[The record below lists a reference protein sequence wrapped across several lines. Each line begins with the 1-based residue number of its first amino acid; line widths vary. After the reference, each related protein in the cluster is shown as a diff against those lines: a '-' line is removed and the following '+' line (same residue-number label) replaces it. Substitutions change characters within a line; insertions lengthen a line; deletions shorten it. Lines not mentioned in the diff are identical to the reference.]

1 MCSHVTLNLRM
12 SAGLLQLGFRE
23 RTNIRVALDV
33 MSLTIVNCQAFHR
46 RYSRTVI
53 LQLGFKPL
61 FGIVIVVVP
70 DVVFAIV
77 EQ

>member
-1 MCSHVTLNLRM
+1 M

-23 RTNIRVALDV
+23 RTIMALDV
-33 MSLTIVNCQAFHR
+33 MPLTIENCQGFHR
-46 RYSRTVI
+46 RYSRTVT

-70 DVVFAIV
+70 VVVFAIA
-77 EQ
+77 EE

>member
-1 MCSHVTLNLRM
+1 MCSHIALNLRM

-23 RTNIRVALDV
+23 RTNTALYV
-33 MSLTIVNCQAFHR
+33 MPLTIANCQAFHR
-46 RYSRTVI
+46 HYSRTVI

-61 FGIVIVVVP
+61 FGIANVVFV
-70 DVVFAIV
+70 VVFAIV

>member
-1 MCSHVTLNLRM
+1 MN
-12 SAGLLQLGFRE
+12 AGLLQLDIRE
-23 RTNIRVALDV
+23 RTNIALDV
-33 MSLTIVNCQAFHR
+33 MPLTTANCQAFNRH
-46 RYSRTVI
+46 YSGTVI

-70 DVVFAIV
+70 VVVFAIV